1 MNTSKIKECQESLAK
16 IEANKKYDELID
28 TIGTSKGLNN
38 PHVLTMVEDSQGRLI
53 CGTDGDGIY
62 VIDSFTCTGGQRLLV
77 EKAVKMRDEGYDG
90 KTIADTLNEVKK
102 RTEIYTAMDTL
113 EYLYKNGRIA
123 NTAYYIAQ
131 LGHIKP
137 IMHCS
142 YGGEG

>member
-1 MNTSKIKECQESLAK
+1 
-16 IEANKKYDELID
+16 
-28 TIGTSKGLNN
+28 
-38 PHVLTMVEDSQGRLI
+38 
-53 CGTDGDGIY
+53 
-62 VIDSFTCTGGQRLLV
+62 
-77 EKAVKMRDEGYDG
+77 MRDEGYDG